1 MVWIS
6 IMTAVFLADL
16 LIKDQAEKHLSDKA
30 VREVAGD
37 KILLRKIHNAG
48 MACNIGEKNPE
59 LVKKGTFSLWTLLFA
74 CYLRLLR
81 KPGKNAA
88 KLGGALALGGGL
100 SNLTDRMT
108 KGYVTDYFSL
118 NVKWERLRRL
128 VFNISD
134 FCILI
139 GTILTSISWCRKKK
153 EE

>member
-1 MVWIS
+1 MVWIG

-16 LIKDQAEKHLSDKA
+16 LVKDQAEKHLSDKA
-30 VREVAGD
+30 VREVARD
-37 KILLRKIHNAG
+37 KILLRKIHNSG
-48 MACNIGEKNPE
+48 IACNLGEKKPE
-59 LVKKGTFSLWTLLFA
+59 IVKAGTFTLWTVLFA
-74 CYLRLLR
+74 GYLRFLK
-81 KPGKNAA
+81 KPGKKAI

-118 NVKWERLRRL
+118 NVKWDRLRRL

-139 GTILTSISWCRKKK
+139 GTVVGAIACCKKNN
-153 EE
+153 